1 MWVRVLGAAAGGGFP
16 QWNCNCPNCRGARD
30 GSVPVLPRTQSSL
43 AISPDQEHWFLV
55 NASPDIR
62 MQLEGVPRHRP
73 RDQVRGAPIEA
84 VVLSDAELD
93 HTIGLLSLRETW
105 RLRIY
110 ATRWVYTALREWN
123 PLLRTLAAYCE
134 VDWRPVN
141 LQEIVPLWGAEASDS
156 GLRCQAFSTGST
168 KTVAFAQQ
176 SIADPE
182 ATVGYRISDTRTG
195 RTLVYLPAV
204 QELNA
209 AVRDQLN
216 DCACVFF
223 DGTCWDDDEL
233 PRLRISGKTSR
244 AMGHLP
250 IGGKDGSLE
259 QLAALDIG
267 RKVYI
272 HINNTNP
279 ILIDNSP
286 QRRAVE
292 AHDIEVAVDGM
303 EMEI

>member
-1 MWVRVLGAAAGGGFP
+1 
-16 QWNCNCPNCRGARD
+16 
-30 GSVPVLPRTQSSL
+30 
-43 AISPDQEHWFLV
+43 
-55 NASPDIR
+55 
-62 MQLEGVPRHRP
+62 
-73 RDQVRGAPIEA
+73 
-84 VVLSDAELD
+84 
-93 HTIGLLSLRETW
+93 
-105 RLRIY
+105 
-110 ATRWVYTALREWN
+110 
-123 PLLRTLAAYCE
+123 LRTLAAYCE

-195 RTLVYLPAV
+195 RALVYLPAV

-209 AVRDQLN
+209 AVRDQLT
-216 DCACVFF
+216 DCACLFF

-244 AMGHLP
+244 AMGHMP
-250 IGGKDGSLE
+250 IGGKHGSLE

-267 RKVYI
+267 CKVYI

-292 AHDIEVAVDGM
+292 AHDIDVAVDGM